1 MKQKLIE
8 TMHQV
13 GYLTM
18 PTVTEL
24 KKASGVKDVNADA
37 RDEAWEAYQEEVAQ
51 ELQQQTTDS
60 ESTDATAEDA
70 TQTDTA
76 ENTPETDDD
85 HESVDEEQQPSQLSQ
100 LSEEAV
106 IEQMQKDDDAAAEQA
121 KADST
126 KEPVVTELVEV
137 PQDERIPVKVT
148 VKTDGFCRL
157 KRRWTGTEETLL
169 TREQITVLETDPE
182 FTVVEL

>member
-1 MKQKLIE
+1 MSELLLQTLRDKKYSQKPSVQ
-8 TMHQV
+8 T
-13 GYLTM
+13 
-18 PTVTEL
+18 L
-24 KKASGVKDVNADA
+24 KKDSGEAVVNSSI
-37 RDEAWEAYQEEVAQ
+37 RDEAWNKYQAELAEAETQANSEQDADAAAEE
-51 ELQQQTTDS
+51 T
-60 ESTDATAEDA
+60 